1 MGLDIWVIDHRGV
14 PTTSTNAEHVKWTQA
29 EKEQADP
36 GQPEGGII
44 HKVNPRVG
52 CVLDEKFYAETAAV
66 HKVWRDYELFTPP
79 PKYIGFWG
87 YRKYLWMPDWF
98 SVPTAP
104 HCEQAPG
111 WAHTPRSHFDA
122 YRNFL
127 STWDGA
133 LIKDRLE
140 HFDIIQATPYTYTAL
155 SSLADFATYCGS
167 ASGAEALFRTL
178 KKHDCFDFYWYKTH
192 PQFHMITRWEIFDR
206 MMREL
211 EPMRQEIDGCGLDS
225 VNEDFKSR
233 AGSYFMERIYSM
245 WLHHANLDVIEVP
258 LLYCRELGIKSPS
271 W

>member
-14 PTTSTNAEHVKWTQA
+14 PTTSTNAEHVKWAQA

-36 GQPEGGII
+36 GQPRGDII
-44 HKVNPRVG
+44 GKVNPRTFG
-52 CVLDEKFYAETAAV
+52 SLDEKFYAETTAV
-66 HKVWRDYELFTPP
+66 HGVWGVASADPP
-79 PKYIGFWG
+79 DYIGFWG
-87 YRKYLWMPDWF
+87 YRKYLWTLDWF

-111 WAHTPRSHFDA
+111 WVHTPRANFDA

-133 LIKDRLE
+133 PIIEKLQ
-140 HFDIIQATPYTYTAL
+140 HVDIIQAAPYTYTAS
-155 SSLADFATYCGS
+155 SSLEDFAMYCGTK
-167 ASGAEALFRTL
+167 SGADALFDTL
-178 KKHDCFDFYWYKTH
+178 KKHGCFDIAWNKTH
-192 PQFHMITRWEIFDR
+192 PQFHMITRWEVFDR

-211 EPMRQEIDGCGLDS
+211 EPMRQDLHMVGLDS
-225 VNEDFKSR
+225 VNEDFRSR
-233 AGSYFMERIYSM
+233 AGSYFMERLYSM
-245 WLHHANLDVIEVP
+245 WLHHAGLNVIEVP